1 MTPQTV
7 LDVGR
12 DALWMCLLLAGGPLL
27 AMLVV
32 GLVVGMLQAATQI
45 NEMTLSFVPKLIAMA
60 LLLVVASVL
69 MSLGMMMLS
78 PMIISLPFKIMLFV
92 LVDGWSLVLG
102 TLAGSFYR

>member
-1 MTPQTV
+1 VTSQTV

-12 DALWMCLLLAGGPLL
+12 DALWVSLLLAGGPLI

-60 LLLVVASVL
+60 LLLVL
-69 MSLGMMMLS
+69 TGPWLLQT
-78 PMIISLPFKIMLFV
+78 
-92 LVDGWSLVLG
+92 LVDYTHRLVTSIPGLIG
-102 TLAGSFYR
+102 